1 MIIKNKKNM
10 LRIFIP
16 PNNIPEK
23 KYIISIIL
31 SEFLGLEYNLEVHNS
46 KFYLI
51 TFSDRKIIIEN
62 SFFGARESDDYLKI
76 ENLPEQIIYL
86 KNEFTC
92 EKDLPILYGSNKLL
106 IREKVIILGADI
118 FASSFFMLTRW
129 EEFVNPARDNFGRF
143 PGNES
148 VAFKNNF
155 INRPIVNEYVDFLW
169 NLFKYLG
176 FNGEMRKRE
185 FKIMP
190 TVDVDQLF
198 RYHNFTKVAIQTL
211 RFIGK
216 GKISK
221 TWEYLGGYFKTIMGN
236 ALDPFNTYNKLM
248 LSSERINTKS
258 YFFFLSGV
266 SKEDGESPMKDKRLT
281 KILDC
286 IRSRGHYIGFHAGF
300 DTFDNPVLWK
310 KAKNNLDEVTGF
322 KNKFGRQHYLR
333 FDVPLT
339 WNIWEESKMEW
350 DCTLGYATVPGFR
363 CGTCFE
369 FSVFNILRREQL
381 NLKEYPLLIMDVT
394 LKYYLG
400 LTSQEAID
408 TIREIKTNVK
418 KFNGNFVFLWHNSS
432 FNINEWRNYRE
443 VFEELWN

>member
-1 MIIKNKKNM
+1 M

-16 PNNIPEK
+16 PKNIPEK
-23 KYIISIIL
+23 KYIIGVIL

-46 KFYLI
+46 NYYLI
-51 TFSDRKIIIEN
+51 TFSDRKIIIVD
-62 SFFGARESDDYLKI
+62 SFFGTRESDDYLKI

-86 KNEFTC
+86 KNEFTR

-106 IREKVIILGADI
+106 IREKIIILGADI

-129 EEFVNPARDNFGRF
+129 EEFVNPVRDNFGRF
-143 PGNES
+143 PGKES

-155 INRPIVNEYVDFLW
+155 INRPIVNEYADFLW
-169 NLFKYLG
+169 NLIKYLG

-198 RYHNFTKVAIQTL
+198 KYHSFTKVAIKTL
-211 RFIGK
+211 GLIGK

-221 TWEYLGGYFKTIMGN
+221 MWEYLDGYIKTKMGN

-248 LSSERINTKS
+248 LSSERINTKT

-266 SKEDGESPMKDKRLT
+266 SREDGESPVKDKRLI
-281 KILDC
+281 KILDD
-286 IRSRGHYIGFHAGF
+286 IRSRGHFIGFHPGF
-300 DTFDNPVLWK
+300 DTFNNPVLWK
-310 KAKNNLDEVTGF
+310 KAKNNLDAVTGF
-322 KNKFGRQHYLR
+322 NNKFGRQHYLR

-369 FSVFNILRREQL
+369 FSVFNILQREQL

-400 LTSQEAID
+400 LTSQEAIE
-408 TIREIKTNVK
+408 TIKEIKTNVK

-432 FNINEWRNYRE
+432 LNINEWRNYKE